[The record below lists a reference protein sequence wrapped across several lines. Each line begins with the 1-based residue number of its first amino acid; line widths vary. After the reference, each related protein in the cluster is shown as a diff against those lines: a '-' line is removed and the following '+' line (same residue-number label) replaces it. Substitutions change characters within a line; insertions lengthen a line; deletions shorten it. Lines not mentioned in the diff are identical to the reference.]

1 MPKQPPGQSVAGE
14 PEAEGEAAI
23 AQTME
28 GFFDADWYLQRYPDV
43 LDGDLA
49 PISHFIRR
57 GLGER
62 RDPNPFF
69 DSNWY
74 IEHNPDVSVGGIH
87 PLVHYLQ
94 SGAAELRNPHP
105 HFDAVWYA
113 DQHPEAAGNPLL
125 YHVRIGRSLGY
136 PTEKRVHI
144 EDYLPSNRP
153 APVPPPR
160 IIVDVV
166 IPVYRGLTETRR
178 CIESVLA
185 DPGKPLGQIIVVE
198 DHSPNPKLVT
208 WLGEMAAR
216 DRIVLLRNERNEGFV
231 ASVNRGME
239 AAGSRDVVL
248 LNSDTE
254 VPLGWLSRLTA
265 QAYSSP
271 RIATVS
277 PLSNNATICTYPGAL
292 GGLIPFG
299 HTLGEIDDVCQTANA
314 GRWVDAPTTV
324 GFCMYIR
331 RKALREVGAFDAERF
346 TVGYGEENDFC
357 LRATTRGWRHRI
369 ACDAVIYHQ
378 GSVSFGNRGQ
388 KLSERAMTL
397 ILERYPDYQRDVA
410 RHVGLGD
417 IIPFQF
423 AVSAALLRQ
432 ARLPVILMVTHDL
445 GGGIRRHIDSLVE
458 RLRDRARILQLVAT
472 RRGATLS
479 IPSLPHHPTLT
490 LPAERLDDLILV
502 LQSMAVSRVHI
513 HSLLGMDM
521 DIRALI
527 HRLDVPFD
535 MSPHDYYSVCPQI
548 NLLPLRHSLY
558 CGMPDVAGCN
568 ACIANR
574 SSHGA
579 TDIVAWRAEQAW
591 QLKEAA
597 RVLCPSSDVL
607 VRLGQLG
614 FVANTVVA
622 PYDGVPPGRWP
633 LRIVPPWDGPMRIAV
648 IGTQVDHK
656 GGRTLA
662 SIAELVDPTTT
673 EIHLIGHTDG
683 DFSSTALKRMKV
695 TGRYDDAD
703 LPGLIGKVAPHLIWF
718 PAVWPETFSYTLSAA
733 IEAGT
738 AIAAVRIG
746 AHSERLAGRPFTWLT
761 EIATSPL
768 VWVKIFEEIRDALN
782 AARDVEAPTRPAVMD
797 FFATDYLAKAA
808 QSPRASR
815 RRPRRPRIA
824 VVPDRF
830 DNGAPTPCGYIRLL
844 QPLHHPAIA
853 GAFDVRLE
861 TATTIFEHEAEIIVT
876 QRFAM
881 EDLESADRLAAYART
896 IGATLVFDLDDNLLA
911 IPRTHPDAAVLRPRA
926 KVARRMLDVADVIWL
941 STRGLAEKLAA
952 IRPNAVVLANG
963 LDERIWTPSAIPS
976 DDEPVRI
983 LCIGTTTH
991 DRDLAM
997 IEPALS
1003 RLKAEYEDRVVIDV
1017 VGMTSRNELSPGLN
1031 RIVPPAY
1038 AQRSYPGF
1046 VHWLTSANPPWHIGL
1061 APLLNTPF
1069 NLCKSPI
1076 KAMDYAALGL
1086 AVVASD
1092 TPVYRGSIADGPAGE
1107 LVPNSS
1113 AAWYRALTVL
1123 LRNQDLRRR
1132 VMAGSRDAFVKQS
1145 SLASQADVRRN
1156 ALSHLLTV
1164 RKTHAAA

>member
-1 MPKQPPGQSVAGE
+1 MPKQPPGQ
-14 PEAEGEAAI
+14 PEALGEAAI
-23 AQTME
+23 ARTME
-28 GFFDADWYLQRYPDV
+28 GFFDADWYLRRYPDV
-43 LDGDLA
+43 LIGDLA

-74 IEHNPDVSVGGIH
+74 IEHYPDVNVGGMH
-87 PLVHYLQ
+87 PLLHYLQ

-105 HFDAVWYA
+105 NFDAVWYA
-113 DQHPEAAGNPLL
+113 DQHPKAAGNPLL
-125 YHVRIGRSLGY
+125 YHVRIGRARGY

-144 EDYLPSNRP
+144 EDYLPSNGP
-153 APVPPPR
+153 AAIPPSR

-178 CIESVLA
+178 CIDSVLA
-185 DPGKPLGQIIVVE
+185 DPGKPLGRVIVVE
-198 DHSPNPKLVT
+198 DHSPHPELVG
-208 WLGEMAAR
+208 WLVEMAAGR
-216 DRIVLLRNERNEGFV
+216 RIILLRNERNEGFV
-231 ASVNRGME
+231 VSVNRGME

-254 VPLGWLSRLTA
+254 VPLGWLSRLSA
-265 QAYSSP
+265 QAYADTH
-271 RIATVS
+271 IATVS
-277 PLSNNATICTYPGAL
+277 PLSNNATICTYPGKP
-292 GGLIPFG
+292 GSLIPFG
-299 HTLGEIDDVCQTANA
+299 HTLGDIDEVCQRVNA

-331 RKALREVGAFDAERF
+331 RKALRQVGAFDAERF
-346 TVGYGEENDFC
+346 KVGYGEENDFC
-357 LRATTRGWRHRI
+357 LRATTLGWRHRI
-369 ACDAVIYHQ
+369 ACDTFVYHQ
-378 GSVSFGNRGQ
+378 GSVSFGNRAQ
-388 KLSERAMTL
+388 KLSGRAMTL
-397 ILERYPDYQRDVA
+397 IMERYPNYQRDVA
-410 RHVGLGD
+410 RHIGLGE

-423 AVSAALLRQ
+423 AVSAALFRQ
-432 ARLPVILMVTHDL
+432 SRLPVILMVTHDL

-458 RLRDRARILQLVAT
+458 RLQDRARILVLEAT

-479 IPSLPHHPTLT
+479 VPSLPHHPTLT
-490 LPAERLDDLILV
+490 LPAERLDDLILL

-521 DIRALI
+521 DIRSLI
-527 HRLDVPFD
+527 HRVDVPFD

-548 NLLPLRHSLY
+548 NLLPWRHSLY
-558 CGMPDVAGCN
+558 CGMPDVASCN

-574 SSHGA
+574 SSNGA
-579 TDIVAWRAEQAW
+579 RDIITWRAEQAW

-597 RVLCPSSDVL
+597 RILCPSRDVS

-622 PYDGVPPGRWP
+622 PYDGVPAGRWP
-633 LRIVPPWDGPMRIAV
+633 LRIVPPKNGPMRIAV
-648 IGTQVDHK
+648 LGTQVDHK
-656 GGRTLA
+656 GGRALA
-662 SIAELVDPTTT
+662 SIAELVDPKTT

-703 LPGLIGKVAPHLIWF
+703 LPRLIENVAPHLIWF

-738 AIAAVRIG
+738 AIAAARIG
-746 AHSERLAGRPFTWLT
+746 AHIERLAGRPFTWLT

-768 VWVKIFEEIRDALN
+768 AWIKIFDEIREALN
-782 AARDVEAPTRPAVMD
+782 AAKDVEAPSRPAVVD
-797 FFATDYLAKAA
+797 FFATDYLAKA
-808 QSPRASR
+808 SLPPRAASR
-815 RRPRRPRIA
+815 RPLKPRIA

-830 DNGAPTPCGYIRLL
+830 DNGSPTPCGSIRLL
-844 QPLHHPAIA
+844 QPLHHPAIT
-853 GAFDVRLE
+853 GGFDVRME
-861 TATTIFEHEAEIIVT
+861 TAKTVFEHKAEIIVT

-881 EDLESADRLAAYART
+881 QDVESADRLATYARE

-911 IPRTHPDAAVLRPRA
+911 VPRAHPEAALLRPRA
-926 KVARRMLDVADVIWL
+926 KAVRRMLDIADVVWL
-941 STRGLAEKLAA
+941 STNGLAEQLAA
-952 IRPNAVVLANG
+952 IRPDAVVVANG
-963 LDERIWTPSAIPS
+963 LDERIWTPSAVPAQ
-976 DDEPVRI
+976 DQPVRL
-983 LCIGTTTH
+983 LCMGTTTH
-991 DRDLAM
+991 ERDLAM

-1003 RLKAEYEDRVVIDV
+1003 RLKAEYGDRVVIDV
-1017 VGMTSRNELSPGLN
+1017 VGMTSSELSPGLN
-1031 RIVPPAY
+1031 RVVPPAY
-1038 AQRSYPGF
+1038 AHCSYPGF

-1061 APLLNTPF
+1061 APLLDTPF

-1092 TPVYRGSIADGPAGE
+1092 TAVYRGSIADGPAGQ

-1113 AAWYRALTVL
+1113 AAWYGALTWL
-1123 LRNQDLRRR
+1123 LRNRDLRRTI
-1132 VMAGSRDAFVKQS
+1132 MARSRDAFIEQS
-1145 SLASQADVRRN
+1145 SLASQAGVRRN
-1156 ALSHLLTV
+1156 ALSDLMTV

>member
-1 MPKQPPGQSVAGE
+1 MPKQPPGQSVPGK
-14 PEAEGEAAI
+14 PEALGEAAI
-23 AQTME
+23 AQKME
-28 GFFDADWYLQRYPDV
+28 GFFDADWYLKRYPDV
-43 LDGDLA
+43 LDGDLP

-57 GLGER
+57 GLGEQ

-74 IEHNPDVSVGGIH
+74 IQHYPDVSVGGIY
-87 PLVHYLQ
+87 PLLHYLQ

-105 HFDAVWYA
+105 NFDAVWYA

-125 YHVRIGRSLGY
+125 YHVRIGRGLGY
-136 PTEKRVHI
+136 PTEKRIHI

-153 APVPPPR
+153 APIPPPR
-160 IIVDVV
+160 IVVDVV

-178 CIESVLA
+178 CIDSVLA
-185 DPGKPLGQIIVVE
+185 DPSKPLGRVIVVE
-198 DHSPNPKLVT
+198 DHSPHPELVT
-208 WLGEMAAR
+208 WLVEMAER
-216 DRIVLLRNERNEGFV
+216 QRIILIRNKRNEGFV
-231 ASVNRGME
+231 VSVNRGME

-254 VPLGWLSRLTA
+254 VPLGWLTRLTA
-265 QAYSSP
+265 QAYASP
-271 RIATVS
+271 CIATVS
-277 PLSNNATICTYPGAL
+277 PLSNNATICTYPGNP

-299 HTLGEIDDVCQTANA
+299 HTLGEIDDVCRTVNA

-357 LRATTRGWRHRI
+357 LRATTHGWRHRI
-369 ACDAVIYHQ
+369 ACDTFVYHQ
-378 GSVSFGNRGQ
+378 GSVSFGNRAQ
-388 KLSERAMTL
+388 QLSERAMTL
-397 ILERYPDYQRDVA
+397 ILERYPSYQRDVA
-410 RHVGLGD
+410 RHVGLGE
-417 IIPFQF
+417 IIPFRF
-423 AVSAALLRQ
+423 AVSAALFRK
-432 ARLPVILMVTHDL
+432 AGLPVILMVTHDL

-458 RLRDRARILQLVAT
+458 RLRDRARILLLEAT
-472 RRGATLS
+472 HRGATLS
-479 IPSLPHHPTLT
+479 VLSLPHHPTLT

-513 HSLLGMDM
+513 HSLLGMAM

-548 NLLPLRHSLY
+548 NLLPWRHSLY

-579 TDIVAWRAEQAW
+579 RDIVTWRAEQAW

-597 RVLCPSSDVL
+597 RVLCPSHDVL
-607 VRLGQLG
+607 ARLGQLG
-614 FVANTVVA
+614 FVTNMVVA
-622 PYDGVPPGRWP
+622 PYDGVSPGRWP
-633 LRIVPPWDGPMRIAV
+633 MRIVPPKDGPMRIAV
-648 IGTQVDHK
+648 LGTQVDHK

-662 SIAELVDPTTT
+662 SIAELVDPKTT

-683 DFSSTALKRMKV
+683 DFSLAALKRMKV

-738 AIAAVRIG
+738 AIAAARIG

-768 VWVKIFEEIRDALN
+768 VWVRIFDEIRDALN
-782 AARDVEAPTRPAVMD
+782 AAQDIEAPIRPAVVD
-797 FFATDYLAKAA
+797 FFATDYLARAS
-808 QSPRASR
+808 QPPRAAR
-815 RRPRRPRIA
+815 RRPPTPRIA

-830 DNGAPTPCGYIRLL
+830 DNGSPTPCGYIRLL

-853 GAFDVRLE
+853 GGFDVRLE

-881 EDLESADRLAAYART
+881 QDVELADRLAAYARK

-911 IPRTHPDAAVLRPRA
+911 IPRTHPDTAVLRPRA

-941 STRGLAEKLAA
+941 STRGLAEQLAA
-952 IRPNAVVLANG
+952 IRPDAMVLANG
-963 LDERIWTPSAIPS
+963 LDERIWTQSAIPAH
-976 DDEPVRI
+976 DQPVRM
-983 LCIGTTTH
+983 LCMGTTTH

-1031 RIVPPAY
+1031 RVVPPAY

-1061 APLLNTPF
+1061 APLLDTPF

-1092 TPVYRGSIADGPAGE
+1092 TPVYRGSIADGSAGQ
-1107 LVPNSS
+1107 LVSNSS
-1113 AAWYRALTVL
+1113 AAWYSALTRL
-1123 LRNQDLRRR
+1123 LRNRDLRRR
-1132 VMAGSRDAFVKQS
+1132 VMAGSRDAFVEQS